1 VDEVDGEAVD
11 GGRELLELIEL
22 ALLRAPVK
30 AFAPVVNKLTQVAQI
45 GSVGPAVALQRLG
58 NTRVGEAR
66 LQISQRRVGNA
77 DRERPHRVGLGRRP
91 AGAGAEDGGEGD
103 RTQAT
108 NGSVHMAHSIAGKPD
123 GQLPAIL
130 RILLARSGSGKS
142 VLLKLILELL
152 RLDTGVVLVSGREA
166 ASVARPAKQ
175 RVL

>member
-1 VDEVDGEAVD
+1 
-11 GGRELLELIEL
+11 
-22 ALLRAPVK
+22 
-30 AFAPVVNKLTQVAQI
+30 
-45 GSVGPAVALQRLG
+45 
-58 NTRVGEAR
+58 
-66 LQISQRRVGNA
+66 
-77 DRERPHRVGLGRRP
+77 
-91 AGAGAEDGGEGD
+91 
-103 RTQAT
+103 
-108 NGSVHMAHSIAGKPD
+108 MAHSIAGKPD